1 MHPAPVATAQQGEW
15 HPFGR
20 GWTTASLVALT
31 MLMLLLARRYGAGA
45 YGIGAVP
52 FLVIQFVLTGVVA
65 GRAVGSLLK
74 RLWRPLAQ
82 AAAWGAGA
90 VAAAV
95 ALETWN
101 TKPTG
106 EPLLTPL
113 FLVLLAPAAV
123 WAIVAPPR
131 SRNGA
136 RVTAATAA
144 VGYLIARSAA
154 L

>member
-1 MHPAPVATAQQGEW
+1 MHSPTVATAQDGEW

-31 MLMLLLARRYGAGA
+31 MLMLILARRYGAGQ

-52 FLVIQFVLTGVVA
+52 FLLLQFVLTGVVA
-65 GRAVGSLLK
+65 GRAVRSLLK
-74 RLWRPLAQ
+74 RLWRPLAET
-82 AAAWGAGA
+82 AAWAAGA

-101 TKPTG
+101 TKPSG
-106 EPLLTPL
+106 DPLLTPL
-113 FLVLLAPAAV
+113 FLVLLVPAAL
-123 WAIVAPPR
+123 WALVAPPPT
-131 SRNGA
+131 RNGA
-136 RVTAATAA
+136 RATAVTAA
-144 VGYLIARSAA
+144 VGYMIARSAS

>member
-1 MHPAPVATAQQGEW
+1 MHSATVATAQQGEW

-31 MLMLLLARRYGAGA
+31 MLMLILARRYGAGQ
-45 YGIGAVP
+45 YGVGAVP
-52 FLVIQFVLTGVVA
+52 FLLLQFVLTGVVA
-65 GRAVGSLLK
+65 GRAARSLLK

-82 AAAWGAGA
+82 AAAWAAGA

-101 TKPTG
+101 TKPSG
-106 EPLLTPL
+106 DPLLTPL
-113 FLVLLAPAAV
+113 FLVLLVPAAL
-123 WAIVAPPR
+123 WALVAPPPT
-131 SRNGA
+131 RNGA
-136 RVTAATAA
+136 RATAVTAA
-144 VGYLIARSAA
+144 VGYMIARSAS

>member
-1 MHPAPVATAQQGEW
+1 MHAPTVATAQQGEW

-31 MLMLLLARRYGAGA
+31 MLMLIVARRYGAGE

-52 FLVIQFVLTGVVA
+52 FLFLQFVLTGVVA
-65 GRAVGSLLK
+65 GRAVRSLLK

-90 VAAAV
+90 VAGAV

-101 TKPTG
+101 TKPSG
-106 EPLLTPL
+106 EPLLARL
-113 FLVLLAPAAV
+113 FLVLLVPAVV
-123 WAIVAPPR
+123 WAFVAPLR
-131 SRNGA
+131 TRNGA
-136 RVTAATAA
+136 RVTAVTAA
-144 VGYLIARSAA
+144 AGYLIARSAS

>member
-1 MHPAPVATAQQGEW
+1 MIPSMSAAAHEGEW

-31 MLMLLLARRYGAGA
+31 MLMLILARRYGAGQ

-52 FLVIQFVLTGVVA
+52 FLLLQFVLTGIVA
-65 GRAVGSLLK
+65 GRAARSLLK

-82 AAAWGAGA
+82 AAAWAVGA

-101 TKPTG
+101 TKPSG
-106 EPLLTPL
+106 DPLLTPL
-113 FLVLLAPAAV
+113 FLVLLVPAAL
-123 WAIVAPPR
+123 WALVAPPPT
-131 SRNGA
+131 RNGA
-136 RVTAATAA
+136 RATAVTAA
-144 VGYLIARSAA
+144 VGYMIARSAS